1 MLRYFNTYGH
11 IMTKTGQISVDSTT
25 SNYGFYEVVLQPHL
39 RSARPAV
46 VDSVDTIDMGD
57 DPLLFDDFGNSSA
70 DDNSERLSVPKQLKK
85 MDLTEKKE
93 EGETEQGKPKRSLFD
108 KILGRKKEEKD
119 KDVQN

>member
-1 MLRYFNTYGH
+1 
-11 IMTKTGQISVDSTT
+11 
-25 SNYGFYEVVLQPHL
+25 
-39 RSARPAV
+39 
-46 VDSVDTIDMGD
+46 MGD